1 MKSAITAAVLA
12 VGLITL
18 AACARSPKGAT
29 VENGSENITPN
40 MAMMADN
47 MEERAESMS
56 DAMAA
61 NMMASDENAMEMGA
75 GDTTSAANSAEPA
88 NSTRKR

>member
-1 MKSAITAAVLA
+1 MKSAITAAALA
-12 VGLITL
+12 VGVITL
-18 AACARSPKGAT
+18 AACGRSPESAT
-29 VENGSENITPN
+29 VDNGSEIITSN

-75 GDTTSAANSAEPA
+75 DDATSAADGTDPS
-88 NSTRKR
+88 NSTQKR

>member
-1 MKSAITAAVLA
+1 MKSAITAAALA
-12 VGLITL
+12 VAIITL
-18 AACARSPKGAT
+18 AACARSPESAT
-29 VENGSENITPN
+29 VDNGSEIITSN

-47 MEERAESMS
+47 MEERAESVS

-75 GDTTSAANSAEPA
+75 DDATSAADGADPS